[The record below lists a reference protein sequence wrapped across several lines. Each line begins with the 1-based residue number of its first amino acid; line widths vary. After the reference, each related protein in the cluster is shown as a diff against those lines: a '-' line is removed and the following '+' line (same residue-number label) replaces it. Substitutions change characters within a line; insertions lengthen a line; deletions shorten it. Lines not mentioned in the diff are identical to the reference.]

1 MNKRK
6 ICEYTSTWSHSRWG
20 SRSEMKQL
28 SLGLPR
34 LVNYNKTRNEWVRS
48 WSVTEK
54 KWRKRKSHFHWL
66 LMDAEYVLNTRLGN
80 ELANRNKCRRVV
92 SYLRISCCDKP
103 YNMTR
108 IMRVMHISARMRS
121 YAKLCLEIHTYSRC
135 W

>member
-1 MNKRK
+1 MILIYWITGRFAS
-6 ICEYTSTWSHSRWG
+6 IHRLDHSRWG

-54 KWRKRKSHFHWL
+54 KWRKRKSHFHWW
-66 LMDAEYVLNTRLGN
+66 MLNRFLTRDLVMSSQIEIN
-80 ELANRNKCRRVV
+80 VEE
-92 SYLRISCCDKP
+92 SFHLRISCCDKP

-108 IMRVMHISARMRS
+108 IMRVIHISARMRS
-121 YAKLCLEIHTYSRC
+121 YAKLCLEIHTYSR